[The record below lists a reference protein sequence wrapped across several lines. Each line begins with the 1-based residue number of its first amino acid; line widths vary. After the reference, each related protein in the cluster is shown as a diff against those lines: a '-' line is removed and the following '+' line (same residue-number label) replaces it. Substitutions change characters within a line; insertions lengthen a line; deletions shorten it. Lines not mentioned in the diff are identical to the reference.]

1 MNPPERTA
9 YPGGFLF
16 ILILSC
22 MKEDKNTEN
31 IIEVNN
37 LEKKYGDVNAV
48 NGISFSVEKGEVFGI
63 LGPNGAGKT
72 TTVEMI
78 EGLRKPNSGTI
89 NVCNIDALK
98 EPQRIKE
105 IIGVQLQA
113 TSLYDNIRVKEA
125 IELFGSYYK
134 NSLPAEQIMEE
145 VSLMEKKNS
154 PVSKLSG
161 GQKQRLSVG
170 LALVNDPEIIF
181 MDEPTT
187 GLDPQARHNVWSI
200 VEKLR
205 ERGKTV
211 VITTHYMEEA
221 EQLCHRLAIID
232 QGKIIA
238 MDTPD
243 NLINKAGLATSIEF
257 TTSKEL
263 NGLANKIPG
272 IQKANHG
279 SSYKYSVNTKRV
291 AELLKDLTNLCYDN
305 HIELTNISVRQ
316 ATLEDVFLAMTGRKL
331 RE

>member
-1 MNPPERTA
+1 M
-9 YPGGFLF
+9 
-16 ILILSC
+16 S
-22 MKEDKNTEN
+22 N

-48 NGISFSVEKGEVFGI
+48 DGVSFGVENGEVFGI

-78 EGLRKPNSGTI
+78 EGLRKPNGGSIT
-89 NVCNIDALK
+89 VCGIDALK
-98 EPQRIKE
+98 EPQRIKQ

-113 TSLYDNIRVKEA
+113 TSLYDNIRVKEV
-125 IELFGSYYK
+125 IELFGGYYK
-134 NSLPAEQIMEE
+134 KSIPAAQIMEE
-145 VSLMEKKNS
+145 VSLTEKKNS
-154 PVSKLSG
+154 SVSQLSG

-170 LALVNDPEIIF
+170 LALVNDPEVIF
-181 MDEPTT
+181 LDEPTT

-205 ERGKTV
+205 DRGKTIV
-211 VITTHYMEEA
+211 MTTHYMEEA

-243 NLINKAGLATSIEF
+243 NLIKNAGLETSIEF
-257 TTSKEL
+257 STSKEL
-263 NGLANKIPG
+263 DGILKIIPG
-272 IQKANHG
+272 IHKVNNGGINKYAVSTKAV
-279 SSYKYSVNTKRV
+279 S
-291 AELLKDLTNLCYDN
+291 LILKDLTNLCYDN
-305 HIELTNISVRQ
+305 HIELENISVRK

>member
-1 MNPPERTA
+1 M
-9 YPGGFLF
+9 
-16 ILILSC
+16 S
-22 MKEDKNTEN
+22 N

-48 NGISFSVEKGEVFGI
+48 NGISFSVERGEVFAI

-78 EGLRKPNSGTI
+78 EGLRKPNSGSI
-89 NVCNIDALK
+89 NVSNIDALK

-125 IELFGSYYK
+125 IELFGSYYAK
-134 NSLPAEQIMEE
+134 SVPAAIILDE
-145 VSLMEKKNS
+145 VSLTEKKNS
-154 PVSKLSG
+154 QVSKLSG

-170 LALVNDPEIIF
+170 LALVNDPEVIF
-181 MDEPTT
+181 LDEPTT
-187 GLDPQARHNVWSI
+187 GLDPQARHNIWSI
-200 VEKLR
+200 VEKLK

-211 VITTHYMEEA
+211 VMTTHYMEEA

-232 QGKIIA
+232 QGRIIA

-243 NLINKAGLATSIEF
+243 NLINNAGIATSIEF

-263 NGLANKIPG
+263 DGLAKQIPG
-272 IQKANHG
+272 ICKVNNG
-279 SSYKYSVNTKRV
+279 SVRKYSVSTKTVSRI
-291 AELLKDLTNLCYDN
+291 LKDLTNLCYDN
-305 HIELTNISVRQ
+305 NIELENISVRQ

>member
-1 MNPPERTA
+1 
-9 YPGGFLF
+9 
-16 ILILSC
+16 

-221 EQLCHRLAIID
+221 EQLCHHLAIID

-243 NLINKAGLATSIEF
+243 NLINKAGLETSIEF

-263 NGLANKIPG
+263 NGLAKRIPG
-272 IQKANHG
+272 LQKTNNG
-279 SSYKYSVNTKRV
+279 SVRRYSVRTKTVSLILR
-291 AELLKDLTNLCYDN
+291 DLTNICYDN
-305 HIELTNISVRQ
+305 RIELKNISVRQ

>member
-1 MNPPERTA
+1 MHGVS
-9 YPGGFLF
+9 GGISFYTSSVNEF
-16 ILILSC
+16 SVYEGGT
-22 MKEDKNTEN
+22 MTK
-31 IIEVNN
+31 IIEVIN
-37 LEKKYGDVNAV
+37 LEKKYGEINAV
-48 NGISFSVEKGEVFGI
+48 NGVSFSVERGEVFGI

-78 EGLRKPNSGTI
+78 EGLRKPNAGNI
-89 NVCNIDALK
+89 QVCNIDALK

-113 TSLYDNIRVKEA
+113 TSLYDSIRVKEV

-134 NSLPAEQIMEE
+134 KSIPADIILDE
-145 VSLMEKKNS
+145 VSLTEKKNAT
-154 PVSKLSG
+154 VSKLSG

-170 LALVNDPEIIF
+170 LALVNDPEVIF

-263 NGLANKIPG
+263 NDLENRIPG
-272 IQKANHG
+272 IQKVNHG
-279 SSYKYSVNTKRV
+279 SSRKYAVNTKKV
-291 AELLKDLTNLCYDN
+291 AEILKDLTNVCYDN

>member
-1 MNPPERTA
+1 MHREKKMR
-9 YPGGFLF
+9 
-16 ILILSC
+16 
-22 MKEDKNTEN
+22 N

-48 NGISFSVEKGEVFGI
+48 NGVSFNVEQGEVFGI

-78 EGLRKPNSGTI
+78 EGLRKPNAGSI
-89 NVCNIDALK
+89 KVCNIDALK

-105 IIGVQLQA
+105 VIGVQLQA

-125 IELFGSYYK
+125 LDLFGSYYQK
-134 NSLPAEQIMEE
+134 SIPSEQIMEE
-145 VSLMEKKNS
+145 VSLTEKKNS
-154 PVSKLSG
+154 QVSKLSG

-170 LALVNDPEIIF
+170 LALVNDPEVIF
-181 MDEPTT
+181 LDEPTT
-187 GLDPQARHNVWSI
+187 GLDPQARHNIWSI

-211 VITTHYMEEA
+211 VMTTHYMEEA
-221 EQLCHRLAIID
+221 EQLCRRLAIID

-238 MDTPD
+238 MDTPE
-243 NLINKAGLATSIEF
+243 NLINRAGLATSIEF

-263 NGLANKIPG
+263 DGLANNFPG
-272 IQKANHG
+272 IRKVNHG
-279 SSYKYSVNTKRV
+279 SARKYSVTTKTV
-291 AELLKDLTNLCYDN
+291 AMILKDLTNLCYDN
-305 HIELTNISVRQ
+305 HIELENISVRQ

>member
-1 MNPPERTA
+1 MA
-9 YPGGFLF
+9 G
-16 ILILSC
+16 S
-22 MKEDKNTEN
+22 
-31 IIEVNN
+31 IEVC
-37 LEKKYGDVNAV
+37 D
-48 NGISFSVEKGEVFGI
+48 
-63 LGPNGAGKT
+63 
-72 TTVEMI
+72 
-78 EGLRKPNSGTI
+78 
-89 NVCNIDALK
+89 IDALK

-105 IIGVQLQA
+105 LIGVQLQA

-134 NSLPAEQIMEE
+134 KSIPADVIMEE
-145 VSLMEKKNS
+145 VSLTEKKNS
-154 PVSKLSG
+154 QVSKLSG

-170 LALVNDPEIIF
+170 LALVNDPEVIF
-181 MDEPTT
+181 LDEPTT

-243 NLINKAGLATSIEF
+243 NLINNAGLDTSIEF
-257 TTSKEL
+257 TTSREL
-263 NGLANKIPG
+263 DSLAKKIPG
-272 IQKANHG
+272 IRKVNNG
-279 SSYKYSVNTKRV
+279 SIRKYSIGTRTVSMV
-291 AELLKDLTNLCYDN
+291 LKDLTNLCYDN
-305 HIELTNISVRQ
+305 NIELQNISVRQ

>member
-1 MNPPERTA
+1 MN
-9 YPGGFLF
+9 
-16 ILILSC
+16 S
-22 MKEDKNTEN
+22 

-48 NGISFSVEKGEVFGI
+48 NGVSFSVEKGEVFGI

-78 EGLRKPNSGTI
+78 EGLRKPDSGNI
-89 NVCNIDALK
+89 KVCNIDALK
-98 EPQRIKE
+98 EPRHTKE

-113 TSLYDNIRVKEA
+113 TSLYDNIRVKEVLD
-125 IELFGSYYK
+125 LFGSYYAK
-134 NSLPAEQIMEE
+134 SVPSETIMAE
-145 VSLMEKKNS
+145 VSLTEKKNS
-154 PVSKLSG
+154 QVSKLSG

-170 LALVNDPEIIF
+170 LALVNDPEVIF
-181 MDEPTT
+181 LDEPTT
-187 GLDPQARHNVWSI
+187 GLDPQARHNIWSI

-211 VITTHYMEEA
+211 VMTTHYMEEA

-238 MDTPD
+238 MDTPE
-243 NLINKAGLATSIEF
+243 NLINKADLATSIDF
-257 TTSKEL
+257 TTSKDL
-263 NGLANKIPG
+263 DSLASKIPG
-272 IQKANHG
+272 ICKLNNG
-279 SSYKYSVNTKRV
+279 SARKYSISTKAV
-291 AELLKDLTNLCYDN
+291 SLVFKDLTNLCYDN
-305 HIELTNISVRQ
+305 HIELENISVRQ

>member
-1 MNPPERTA
+1 MN
-9 YPGGFLF
+9 
-16 ILILSC
+16 S
-22 MKEDKNTEN
+22 

-37 LEKKYGDVNAV
+37 LENKYGDANAV
-48 NGISFSVEKGEVFGI
+48 NGISFSVERGEVFAI

-78 EGLRKPNSGTI
+78 EGLRKPNSGSI
-89 NVCNIDALK
+89 NVSNIDALK

-125 IELFGSYYK
+125 IELFGSYYAK
-134 NSLPAEQIMEE
+134 SVPAAIILDE
-145 VSLMEKKNS
+145 VSLTEKKNS
-154 PVSKLSG
+154 QVSKLSG

-170 LALVNDPEIIF
+170 LALVNDPEVIF
-181 MDEPTT
+181 LDEPTT
-187 GLDPQARHNVWSI
+187 GLDPQARHNIWSI
-200 VEKLR
+200 VEKLK

-211 VITTHYMEEA
+211 VMTTHYMEEA

-232 QGKIIA
+232 QGRIIA

-243 NLINKAGLATSIEF
+243 NLINNAGIATSIEF

-263 NGLANKIPG
+263 DGLAKQIPG
-272 IQKANHG
+272 ICKVNNG
-279 SSYKYSVNTKRV
+279 SVRKYSVSTKTVSRI
-291 AELLKDLTNLCYDN
+291 LKDLTNLCYDN
-305 HIELTNISVRQ
+305 NIELENISVRQ

>member
-1 MNPPERTA
+1 MHRE
-9 YPGGFLF
+9 
-16 ILILSC
+16 
-22 MKEDKNTEN
+22 KNMRN

-48 NGISFSVEKGEVFGI
+48 NGVSFNVEQGEVFGI

-78 EGLRKPNSGTI
+78 EGLRKPNAGSI
-89 NVCNIDALK
+89 KVCNIDALK

-105 IIGVQLQA
+105 VIGVQLQA
-113 TSLYDNIRVKEA
+113 TSLYDNICVKEA
-125 IELFGSYYK
+125 LDLFGSYYQK
-134 NSLPAEQIMEE
+134 SIPSEQIMEE
-145 VSLMEKKNS
+145 VSLTEKKNS
-154 PVSKLSG
+154 QVSKLSG

-170 LALVNDPEIIF
+170 LALVNDPEVIF
-181 MDEPTT
+181 LDEPTT
-187 GLDPQARHNVWSI
+187 GLDPQARHNIWSI

-211 VITTHYMEEA
+211 VMTTHYMEEA

-238 MDTPD
+238 MDTPE
-243 NLINKAGLATSIEF
+243 NLINKTGLATSIEF

-263 NGLANKIPG
+263 DGLATNFPG
-272 IQKANHG
+272 ICKVNHG
-279 SSYKYSVNTKRV
+279 SARKYSVTTKTV
-291 AELLKDLTNLCYDN
+291 AMILKDLTNLCYDN
-305 HIELTNISVRQ
+305 HIELENISVRQ

>member
-1 MNPPERTA
+1 MR
-9 YPGGFLF
+9 
-16 ILILSC
+16 
-22 MKEDKNTEN
+22 N

-48 NGISFSVEKGEVFGI
+48 NGVSFNVEQGEVFGI

-78 EGLRKPNSGTI
+78 EGLRKPNAGSI
-89 NVCNIDALK
+89 KVCNIDALK

-105 IIGVQLQA
+105 VIGVQLQA

-125 IELFGSYYK
+125 LDLFGSYYQK
-134 NSLPAEQIMEE
+134 SIPSEQIMEE
-145 VSLMEKKNS
+145 VSLTEKKNS
-154 PVSKLSG
+154 QVSKLSG

-170 LALVNDPEIIF
+170 LALVNDPEVIF
-181 MDEPTT
+181 LDEPTT
-187 GLDPQARHNVWSI
+187 GLDPQARHNIWSI

-211 VITTHYMEEA
+211 VMTTHYMEEA
-221 EQLCHRLAIID
+221 EQLCRRLAIID

-238 MDTPD
+238 MDTPE
-243 NLINKAGLATSIEF
+243 NLINRAGLATSIEF

-263 NGLANKIPG
+263 DGLANNFPG
-272 IQKANHG
+272 IRKVNHG
-279 SSYKYSVNTKRV
+279 SARKYSVTTKTV
-291 AELLKDLTNLCYDN
+291 AMILKDLTNLCYDN
-305 HIELTNISVRQ
+305 HIELENISVRQ